1 MADLGTQLR
10 RRAGHG
16 GTAVRCGEQVV
27 GYRELD
33 ARADAWAAFLRARLA
48 PGQRVATL
56 CRAGIEQI
64 ALLYGCARAG
74 MVLAPLPHRLRP
86 AELAVLLDD
95 ATPAMLLTDPAHRQA
110 ASAAL
115 AQATHRT
122 PVAPLT
128 TPPAA
133 PRVDAE
139 PDPDA
144 PVLLCYTSGSAG
156 RPRGVPLSGRM
167 CTATDDALDGVAR
180 LTPDDVVL
188 QLLPQY
194 HVGGWTVLP
203 LLALARGATLVLVP
217 EFDATRVLGLIAAHR
232 ASVTMAVPA
241 MYRMMLAAAA
251 GAELSSLRLAI
262 SGGAALPAEL
272 ARSWWALGVP
282 LCQGYGLTEAG
293 PNVLCV
299 PPAEVHSSAGFVGV
313 PYPGV
318 EVTLTGVPDGP
329 GRGELLVRGA
339 GVFAGYWRGPRHRG
353 WLHTGD
359 LAERDRRGWYR
370 IVGRLDDRYVA
381 GGENVHPAEVERVLL
396 AHPAVRDA
404 AVVDVPDERWGAV
417 GVAFVVASD
426 ELKPAA
432 VRDWC
437 RHRIA
442 GFKVPARVLMVPEL
456 PRTGIGKPCR
466 NLLRDWAMRGQP

>member
-1 MADLGTQLR
+1 MTDLGTQLR
-10 RRAGHG
+10 HRAGLG
-16 GTAVRCGEQVV
+16 GTAVVCGEQVV

-33 ARADAWAAFLRARLA
+33 ARADAWAAFLLERLA

-74 MVLAPLPHRLRP
+74 LLLTPLPYRLRP

-95 ATPAMLLTDPAHRQA
+95 AAPALLLTDPAHQEA
-110 ASAAL
+110 ATAA
-115 AQATHRT
+115 AAHRM
-122 PVAPLT
+122 PVAPLAT
-128 TPPAA
+128 PAA
-133 PRVDAE
+133 AGRFDTAS
-139 PDPDA
+139 DPDA
-144 PVLLCYTSGSAG
+144 PVLLCYTSGSSG

-167 CTATDDALDGVAR
+167 CTATDNALDGVAR
-180 LTPDDVVL
+180 LTADDVVL

-203 LLALARGATLVLVP
+203 LLALARGATLVLEP
-217 EFDATRVLGLIAAHR
+217 DFDPARTLRLIAAHR
-232 ASVTMAVPA
+232 VSVTMAVPA
-241 MYRMMLAAAA
+241 MYRTMLAAAED
-251 GAELSSLRLAI
+251 AELSSLRLAI
-262 SGGAALPAEL
+262 CGGGALPPEL

-299 PPAEVHSSAGFVGV
+299 PPAEVHSSAGFAGV

-318 EVTLTGVPDGP
+318 EVALAGVPAGP
-329 GRGELLVRGA
+329 GRGELLVRG
-339 GVFAGYWRGPRHRG
+339 GGTFAGYWHGPRHHG

-359 LAERDRRGWYR
+359 LAERDQRGWYR

-396 AHPAVRDA
+396 AHPAVTDA
-404 AVVDVPDERWGAV
+404 AVVDVPDQRWGAV
-417 GVAFVVASD
+417 GVAFVVASTAL
-426 ELKPAA
+426 EPES
-432 VRDWC
+432 VRGWC
-437 RHRIA
+437 RQRMA
-442 GFKVPARVLMVPEL
+442 GFKVPARVLVVPGL
-456 PRTGIGKPCR
+456 PRTGIGKVCR
-466 NLLRDWAMRGQP
+466 DLLRGQAMRGQR